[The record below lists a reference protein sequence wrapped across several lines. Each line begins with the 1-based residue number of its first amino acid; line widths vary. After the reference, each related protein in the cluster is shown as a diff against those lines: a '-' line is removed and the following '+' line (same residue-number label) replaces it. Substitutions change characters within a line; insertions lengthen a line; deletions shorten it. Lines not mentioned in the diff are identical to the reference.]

1 MAESFYCCF
10 VRITGGNFRGRLI
23 EPPSGYKAR
32 PTTDF
37 AREGLMNIL
46 NNRYDF
52 SELSLLDLFG
62 GTGAISFE
70 FASRGTRDID
80 IVETERRNCEFISK
94 TIRSFGFESAKVHRL
109 DVRDW
114 LKICH
119 KQYDIIFADPPYA
132 LRWLPELPERV
143 MASGA
148 VNLTTLFILEHP
160 GTYDFSGEKYFRE
173 NRKYGNVNFSFF
185 GLDSPQEAINSITHE

>member
-1 MAESFYCCF
+1 

-23 EPPSGYKAR
+23 EPPSGFRAR

-62 GTGAISFE
+62 GTGAISYE

-132 LRWLPELPERV
+132 LKWLPEIPARI

-148 VNLTTLFILEHP
+148 VGKSTLLILEHP
-160 GTYDFSGEKYFRE
+160 AAYDFNQEKCFRE

-185 GLDSPQEAINSITHE
+185 DLESSHNAVN

>member
-1 MAESFYCCF
+1 M
-10 VRITGGNFRGRLI
+10 RIIGGRFKGRLI
-23 EPPSGYKAR
+23 EPPSGFRAR

-37 AREGLMNIL
+37 ARESLMNIL

-52 SELSLLDLFG
+52 ESVSLLDLFG
-62 GTGAISFE
+62 GTGAISYE
-70 FASRGTRDID
+70 FASRGTEDID
-80 IVETERRNCEFISK
+80 IVETDRRSCEFISR
-94 TIRSFGFESAKVHRL
+94 TMRDLGLGRARVHRL

-132 LRWLPELPERV
+132 LRWLGEIPAKV

-148 VNLTTLFILEHP
+148 VHDSTLFILEHP
-160 GTYDFSGEKYFRE
+160 KSMDFKNTERFSEHRS
-173 NRKYGNVNFSFF
+173 YGNVNFSFF
-185 GLDSPQEAINSITHE
+185 SM

>member
-1 MAESFYCCF
+1 M
-10 VRITGGNFRGRLI
+10 RIIGGRFKGRLI
-23 EPPSGYKAR
+23 EPPSGFRAR

-37 AREGLMNIL
+37 ARESLMNIL

-52 SELSLLDLFG
+52 ESVSLLDLFG

-70 FASRGTRDID
+70 FASRGTEDID
-80 IVETERRNCEFISK
+80 IVETDRRSCEFISR
-94 TIRSFGFESAKVHRL
+94 TMRDLGLGRARVHRL

-132 LRWLPELPERV
+132 LRWLGEIPAKV

-148 VNLTTLFILEHP
+148 VHDSTLFILEHP
-160 GTYDFSGEKYFRE
+160 KSMDFKNTERFSEHRS
-173 NRKYGNVNFSFF
+173 YGNVNFSFF
-185 GLDSPQEAINSITHE
+185 SM

>member
-1 MAESFYCCF
+1 M
-10 VRITGGNFRGRLI
+10 RIIGGRLKGRLI
-23 EPPSGYKAR
+23 EPPAGFKAR

-37 AREGLMNIL
+37 AREGLLNLL

-52 SELSLLDLFG
+52 PEISLLDLFG
-62 GTGAISFE
+62 GTGAISYE
-70 FASRGTRDID
+70 FASRGTTDID
-80 IVETERRNCEFISK
+80 IIETDRRNCEFIRH
-94 TIRSFGFESAKVHRL
+94 TLRSLELTSAKVHRL

-132 LRWLPELPERV
+132 LRWLTELPDMV

-148 VNLTTLFILEHP
+148 VHDSTLFILEHP
-160 GTYDFSGEKYFRE
+160 KTVDFSIHPSLTDHR
-173 NRKYGNVNFSFF
+173 RYGNVNFSLFR
-185 GLDSPQEAINSITHE
+185 LSES

>member
-1 MAESFYCCF
+1 
-10 VRITGGNFRGRLI
+10 
-23 EPPSGYKAR
+23 
-32 PTTDF
+32 
-37 AREGLMNIL
+37 MNVL

-52 SELSLLDLFG
+52 AELSLLDLFG
-62 GTGAISFE
+62 GTGAISYE

-80 IVETERRNCEFISK
+80 IVETDRRYCEFISR
-94 TIRSFGFESAKVHRL
+94 TIRSFGFEPARVHRL

-132 LRWLPELPERV
+132 LRWLPELPARV

-148 VNLTTLFILEHP
+148 VNQSTLFILEHP
-160 GTYDFSGEKYFRE
+160 GTYDFSQEKWFRE

-185 GLDSPQEAINSITHE
+185 GLDSPLEAINSITHE

>member
-1 MAESFYCCF
+1 
-10 VRITGGNFRGRLI
+10 
-23 EPPSGYKAR
+23 
-32 PTTDF
+32 
-37 AREGLMNIL
+37 MNIL

-148 VNLTTLFILEHP
+148 VNKSTLFILEHP
-160 GTYDFSGEKYFRE
+160 GTYDFSHGKFFTE

-185 GLDSPQEAINSITHE
+185 DLGNSHNVINSASKE